1 MTTPAVLAG
10 RHALVTGASRGIG
23 RAIAQT
29 FAWQGVRVYLLARD
43 AHDLQAAAS
52 QIGELAVALPC
63 DVSDPDAIAA
73 VVTELARA
81 GVAAPDLLVNNAGLF
96 PLGPLHETTAADFAR
111 TIDVNLVA
119 PFRLLRAFLPAM
131 RARGSGH
138 IVTIGSVADRSIFA
152 GNGAYSASKYGQ
164 RAMQEVLRSELRG
177 SGVRS
182 TLLSPAATDTPIW
195 DPIDP
200 DNQPGF
206 PTRASML
213 RPADV
218 ADAVLWAVTRPLH
231 VNVDELRLSSG

>member
-1 MTTPAVLAG
+1 MALELDG
-10 RHALVTGASRGIG
+10 RHAIVSGASRGIG

-29 FAWQGVRVYLLARD
+29 LATHGARVYLLARG
-43 AHDLQAAAS
+43 AQALNAAAAE
-52 QIGELAVALPC
+52 IGARAVALPC
-63 DVSDPDAIAA
+63 DVSDPDAIAS
-73 VVTELARA
+73 VVAHLAGE
-81 GVAAPDLLVNNAGLF
+81 GVNAPDLLVNNAGLF
-96 PLGPLHETTAADFAR
+96 PLGALSDTTTDEFAR
-111 TIDVNLVA
+111 TIEVNLVG

-138 IVTIGSVADRSIFA
+138 VITIGSAADRNILA

-164 RAMQEVLRSELRG
+164 RAMNEVLRAELRG

-182 TLLSPAATDTPIW
+182 TIVSPAATDTPIW

-206 PTRASML
+206 PSRASML

-218 ADAVLWAVTRPLH
+218 ADAVLWAVTRAAH
-231 VNVDELRLSSG
+231 VNVDELRLSSA